1 MTDSTPT
8 PATPNLGRTIAR
20 NTAFV
25 TLGRILLKVF
35 GFLFGVFV
43 VRQLGDDQYGRYS
56 IVVAWVGLFSIF
68 VELGITQYVTRE
80 MARSGGRVGTMFWNL
95 FAVRLALA
103 GVGLFLIPAGAA
115 LAGYDGDITLGVAL
129 YATTFIVAAI
139 QAPLDAVLVAREAFG
154 WLTAAAI
161 VGQIAWLALGAGVMW
176 LRPNFLWLIGVG
188 LFAMLPQ
195 LALSGWIVARHRLI
209 DWTIRIEPAAWPQ
222 LIRAGLPFGVI
233 SLALTIAFSIDTVM
247 LSWFVSNAEVG
258 WYNVAYGLV
267 RSFVSLLSGFS
278 VAMVP
283 TLARVFATD
292 GAVVTRWHI
301 RSVRMI
307 ALIAVPVAIGGMLV
321 AGPLVRFLYTPDVYP
336 AAGALAIIVWD
347 VPLLMY
353 AAFCGNVTTIIG
365 EERAAAR
372 INVINA
378 LANVA
383 LNAICIPLYGMLGAA
398 LVTVATDVIASI
410 QFTLL
415 LNRRLNVP
423 ALGGTL
429 VRVGLASAGLG
440 VAVWLAGDLHVLALI
455 AIGAGVYGVLAIALG
470 AVGPDEWALA
480 RRLAGALQRRLI
492 RRS

>member
-1 MTDSTPT
+1 MTDSPTP
-8 PATPNLGRTIAR
+8 PATPTLGRTIIR

-56 IVVAWVGLFSIF
+56 IVIAWVGLFSIF
-68 VELGITQYVTRE
+68 VELGITQYITRE
-80 MARSGGRVGTMFWNL
+80 MARGSQGIGSMFWNL

-103 GVGLFLIPAGAA
+103 GVGLFVIPAGAA
-115 LAGYDGDITLGVAL
+115 LAGYDGDITLGVAV
-129 YATTFIVAAI
+129 YATTFIVAAL

-161 VGQIAWLALGAGVMW
+161 VGQIAWLVLGAGVMW
-176 LRPNFLWLIGVG
+176 LQPSFLWLIGVG

-195 LALSGWIVARHRLI
+195 LAFSGWIVARYKLI
-209 DWTIRIEPAAWPQ
+209 DWTIRIEPATWPR

-292 GAVVTRWHI
+292 GAAVSRWHA
-301 RSVRMI
+301 RSVRLI

-353 AAFCGNVTTIIG
+353 AAVCGNVTTIIG

-378 LANVA
+378 IANVA
-383 LNAICIPLYGMLGAA
+383 LNVICIPLYGMLGAA
-398 LVTVATDVIASI
+398 LVTVATDAIASV

-415 LNRRLNVP
+415 LNRRLNAPIPV
-423 ALGGTL
+423 GTF
-429 VRVGLASAGLG
+429 VRVGLATAGLG
-440 VAVWLAGDLHVLALI
+440 AAVWAAGEQHVLVLI
-455 AIGAGVYGVLAIALG
+455 AIGAGVYGVLAIVVG
-470 AVGPDEWALA
+470 AVGPDEWALV
-480 RRLAGALQRRLI
+480 RRLTGAVQRRVF
-492 RRS
+492 RPR